1 MFGSVN
7 GVTEPVTAFIET
19 SFDTP
24 GISFSAQKRNFGDGG
39 NLSKRFSLSAIGHD
53 QPGIVSAV
61 TEILF
66 RAGCNIEDSAMTILW
81 GQFAM
86 LLVVTPNSDTD
97 LEQLRAEFL
106 RVSQNLHLQLS
117 LSELEEAHKPEPKEP
132 GVPYVVSVYG
142 ADHPGIVSR
151 TTGFLA
157 ERNINITDLSTR
169 VIQAKGSV
177 YIMLLEVEAPRAL
190 TEQQLKEELFGLS
203 QELKVDISVRRLES
217 ELL

>member
-1 MFGSVN
+1 
-7 GVTEPVTAFIET
+7 
-19 SFDTP
+19 
-24 GISFSAQKRNFGDGG
+24 
-39 NLSKRFSLSAIGHD
+39 LSKRFSLSAIGHD

-66 RAGCNIEDSAMTILW
+66 RSGCNIEDSAMTILW

-86 LLVVTPNSDTD
+86 LLVVTPSSETN
-97 LEQLRAEFL
+97 LEKLREEFAQ
-106 RVSQNLHLQLS
+106 VSERLHLQLS
-117 LSELEEAHKPEPKEP
+117 LSELEETRKPEFKEA

-157 ERNINITDLSTR
+157 ERRINITDLSTR
-169 VIQAKGSV
+169 VIQAKGAV
-177 YIMLLEVEAPRAL
+177 YIMLLEVEAPRSL
-190 TEQQLKEELFGLS
+190 TEQTIKEELFSLS

-217 ELL
+217 ELI

>member
-1 MFGSVN
+1 M
-7 GVTEPVTAFIET
+7 
-19 SFDTP
+19 
-24 GISFSAQKRNFGDGG
+24 
-39 NLSKRFSLSAIGHD
+39 SKRFSLSAIGHD

-66 RAGCNIEDSAMTILW
+66 QAGCNIEDSAMTILW

-86 LLVVTPNSDTD
+86 LLVVTPAASTD
-97 LEQLRAEFL
+97 LDKLRGEFA
-106 RVSQNLHLQLS
+106 RVSQEMHLQLS
-117 LSELEEAHKPEPKEP
+117 LSELEEAQKPEPKEA

-157 ERNINITDLSTR
+157 ERKINITDLSTR
-169 VIQAKGSV
+169 VIQAKGPV

-190 TEQQLKEELFGLS
+190 AEQQIKEELFALS
-203 QELKVDISVRRLES
+203 QQLKVDISVRRLES

>member
-1 MFGSVN
+1 M
-7 GVTEPVTAFIET
+7 
-19 SFDTP
+19 
-24 GISFSAQKRNFGDGG
+24 
-39 NLSKRFSLSAIGHD
+39 SKRFSLSAIGHD

-66 RAGCNIEDSAMTILW
+66 QAGCNIEDSAMTILW

-86 LLVVTPNSDTD
+86 LLVVTPGDTTD
-97 LEQLRAEFL
+97 LTKLRADFA
-106 RVSQNLHLQLS
+106 RVSQEMHLHLNLS
-117 LSELEEAHKPEPKEP
+117 QLEEAHKPESKEA

-151 TTGFLA
+151 TTGYLA
-157 ERNINITDLSTR
+157 ERQINITDLSTR
-169 VIQAKGSV
+169 VIQAKGPV
-177 YIMLLEVEAPRAL
+177 YIMLLEVEAPRVL
-190 TEQQLKEELFGLS
+190 TEQQIKEELFALS